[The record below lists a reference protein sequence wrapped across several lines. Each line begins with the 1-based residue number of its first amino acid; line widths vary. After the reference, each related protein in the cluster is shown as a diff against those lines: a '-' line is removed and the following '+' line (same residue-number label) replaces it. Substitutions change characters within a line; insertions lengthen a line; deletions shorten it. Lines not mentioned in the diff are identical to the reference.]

1 MSKISNQR
9 FFEERLHENQEKR
22 TGDTRSEFQ
31 RDRARIMHSAAFRR
45 LQGKTQVMGVGEGD
59 FHRTRLTHSIEV
71 AQIGYGILEV
81 LQAKSDQ
88 NPEQSNDWLP
98 HRDLIE
104 AACLAHDLGHP
115 PFGHKGEQALHR
127 AMFKFGGFEG
137 NGQTLR
143 ILARLEKYKER
154 GKGIYPTRRL
164 LLGILKYPCPMDA
177 FDLEIDNAKPPK
189 CYHNEEK
196 PVVQWTLDGFSESDQ
211 KIFTSLEGKRPK
223 FHSLDCSILELADDI
238 AYGIHDIE
246 DIVARGL
253 CSSEEVRCEI
263 ESAFTSVGGEIW
275 HGDTVFNSHIVCEGL
290 LGNSFVRKQMVS
302 NLVNLFVTSVS
313 VVEDEKFMHP
323 LLRFNAALP
332 DAQVELLK
340 KLKGLAYELIIR
352 KAKIQQLERRGQS
365 VVDKLFSA
373 LISDPTALIPQGSWD
388 DGSVE
393 STKERRVCDYI
404 AGMTDAYAEKL
415 YKRLFHPGFG
425 SSGDE
430 L

>member
-1 MSKISNQR
+1 MNREI
-9 FFEERLHENQEKR
+9 FEERLHEDQANRPK
-22 TGDTRSEFQ
+22 DNRSQYQ

-81 LQAKSDQ
+81 LQRNAAFH
-88 NPEQSNDWLP
+88 PEVIREWLP

-127 AMFKFGGFEG
+127 AMLGSGGFEG

-143 ILARLEKYKER
+143 ILTRLEKYKDR

-164 LLGILKYPCPMDA
+164 LLSILKYPCAMDA
-177 FDLEIDNAKPPK
+177 FDMEQHQIKPPK

-196 PVVQWTLDGFSESDQ
+196 PIVSWVLAAFSEADREVFQETKS
-211 KIFTSLEGKRPK
+211 GKPQH
-223 FHSLDCSILELADDI
+223 HSFDCSIMELADDI

-253 CSSEEVRCEI
+253 ATAEELREEI
-263 ESAFTSVGGEIW
+263 HKAFRQIDGSLA
-275 HGDTVFNSHIVCEGL
+275 HGDVVFDADFVCAEL
-290 LGNSFVRKQMVS
+290 LGNSFDRKQMVS
-302 NLVNLFVTSVS
+302 NLVNLFITSVKIEPTGS
-313 VVEDEKFMHP
+313 FEHS
-323 LLRFNAALP
+323 LLRFNAVLPGTHDKLLRALK
-332 DAQVELLK
+332 D
-340 KLKGLAYELIIR
+340 LAYKLVIGQ
-352 KAKIQQLERRGQS
+352 AKVQQLERRGQM
-365 VVDKLFSA
+365 VVAQLYEA
-373 LISDPTALIPQGSWD
+373 LISDPKNLIPHGSWE
-388 DGSVE
+388 DGANESSV
-393 STKERRVCDYI
+393 ERRVCDYI

>member
-1 MSKISNQR
+1 MQLDQS
-9 FFEERLHENQEKR
+9 FFEKRLYEQQPKR
-22 TGDTRSEFQ
+22 DGDKRSEYQ

-81 LQAKSDQ
+81 LQANKEQ
-88 NPEQSNDWLP
+88 HPEKIREWLP

-127 AMFKFGGFEG
+127 AMVDHGGFEG

-143 ILARLEKYKER
+143 ILTRLEKYRER

-164 LLGILKYPCPMDA
+164 LLGVLKYPCPMDA
-177 FDLEIDNAKPPK
+177 FDVENHKSKPPK

-196 PVVQWTLDGFSESDQ
+196 PIVEWVLEGFSDSD
-211 KIFTSLEGKRPK
+211 KKSFTTTSNGKPK
-223 FHSLDCSILELADDI
+223 HHSFDCSILELADDI

-246 DIVARGL
+246 DIIARGL
-253 CSSEEVRCEI
+253 CSSEELRDEI
-263 ESAFTSVGGEIW
+263 EKAFAAIGGTLR
-275 HGDTVFNSHIVCEGL
+275 HGETTFHADLVSNGL
-290 LGNSFVRKQMVS
+290 LGSSFDRKQMVS
-302 NLVNLFVTSVS
+302 NLVNLFITSVS
-313 VVEDEKFMHP
+313 VKEDEDYMHP
-323 LLRFNAALP
+323 LLRFNAGLP
-332 DAQVELLK
+332 DTHEELLK
-340 KLKGLAYELIIR
+340 KLKGLAYELVIR
-352 KAKIQQLERRGQS
+352 KAKVQQLERRGQR
-365 VVDKLFSA
+365 VVSRLYLELLSAPKL
-373 LISDPTALIPQGSWD
+373 LIPQGSWEDGVD
-388 DGSVE
+388 D
-393 STKERRVCDYI
+393 STTERRVCDYV

-415 YKRLFHPGFG
+415 YKRLFQPGFG

>member
-1 MSKISNQR
+1 MELSQS
-9 FFEERLHENQEKR
+9 FFEKRLHEQQVKR
-22 TGDTRSEFQ
+22 EGDKRSEYQ

-81 LQAKSDQ
+81 LQANKERH
-88 NPEQSNDWLP
+88 PETIRDWLP
-98 HRDLIE
+98 HRDLVE

-115 PFGHKGEQALHR
+115 PFGHKGEQALHQ
-127 AMFKFGGFEG
+127 AMIGHGGFEG

-143 ILARLEKYKER
+143 ILTRLEKYKER

-164 LLGILKYPCPMDA
+164 LLGILKYPCAMDA
-177 FDLEIDNAKPPK
+177 FNMEKYTSKPPK

-196 PVVQWTLDGFSESDQ
+196 QIVAWVLEGFSEPDRER
-211 KIFTSLEGKRPK
+211 FTVTSNGKPK
-223 FHSLDCSILELADDI
+223 YHSFDCSILELADDI

-246 DIVARGL
+246 DIVARRL
-253 CSSEEVRCEI
+253 CTSEEVLDEV
-263 ESAFTSVGGEIW
+263 EKAFAAIGGTLR
-275 HGDTVFNSHIVCEGL
+275 HGETTFRADRVCDGL
-290 LGNSFVRKQMVS
+290 LGSSFERKQMVS
-302 NLVNLFVTSVS
+302 DLVNLFITNVTVE
-313 VVEDEKFMHP
+313 EDEDFMHP

-332 DAQVELLK
+332 DTHHELLR
-340 KLKGLAYELIIR
+340 KLKGLAYELVIR
-352 KAKIQQLERRGQS
+352 KAKVQQLERRGQK
-365 VVDKLFSA
+365 VVSQLFAELLSAPDK
-373 LISDPTALIPQGSWD
+373 LIPQSSWD
-388 DGSVE
+388 DGVDD
-393 STKERRVCDYI
+393 STNERRVCDYI

-415 YKRLFHPGFG
+415 YKRLFQPGFG

>member
-1 MSKISNQR
+1 MQLDQK
-9 FFEERLHENQEKR
+9 FFEERLHESQPSRPKDN
-22 TGDTRSEFQ
+22 RSEYQ

-71 AQIGYGILEV
+71 AQIGYGILGV
-81 LQAKSDQ
+81 LQRNKAFF
-88 NPEQSNDWLP
+88 PERIRDWLP
-98 HRDLIE
+98 PRDLIE

-127 AMFKFGGFEG
+127 AMLAFGGFEG

-143 ILARLEKYKER
+143 ILSRLEKYKER

-164 LLGILKYPCPMDA
+164 LLSILKYPCAMDA
-177 FDLEIDNAKPPK
+177 FEMARHLSKPPK

-196 PVVQWTLDGFSESDQ
+196 PIVEWMLGGFSAEDRERFQ
-211 KIFTSLEGKRPK
+211 RTENGKPK
-223 FHSLDCSILELADDI
+223 HHSIDCSILELADDI

-253 CSSEEVRCEI
+253 AKDDEVRAEI
-263 ESAFTSVGGEIW
+263 AKAFDAIGGQLQ
-275 HGDTVFNSHIVCEGL
+275 HGKSVFNADFVSKGL
-290 LGNSFVRKQMVS
+290 LGDSFARKQMVS
-302 NLVNLFVTSVS
+302 GLVNLFITSVE
-313 VVEDEKFMHP
+313 VREVQCFEHP
-323 LLRFNAALP
+323 LLGFNAVLP
-332 DAQVELLK
+332 DAHEKLLG
-340 KLKGLAYELIIR
+340 KLKGLAYELVIR
-352 KAKIQQLERRGQS
+352 KPKVQQLERRGQM
-365 VVDKLFSA
+365 VVAELFSA
-373 LISDPTALIPQGSWD
+373 LLSDPEALIPPDSWNDGVKGS
-388 DGSVE
+388 S
-393 STKERRVCDYI
+393 KERRVCDYV

-415 YKRLFHPGFG
+415 YKRLFQPGFG